1 METITYQNRIAIIN
15 DFTGFGRCSL
25 TVEIPVISALGV
37 ECCPLPTSILS
48 NHTAFPSWFFDDY
61 TEKMLPY
68 MEEWKKLGVA
78 FDGILTGFLGS
89 ERQIAMVKRF
99 IEEFPERNGHKTVI
113 IVDPI
118 MGDHGKR
125 YATYT
130 EEMCRQMKQLT
141 ETADILTPNLTE
153 ACILTDT
160 PYRES
165 GWHLQELSKMATQLC
180 EMGAKKVVISGITM
194 GQSIGNILCERET
207 REIKLLR
214 SKRVGTERC
223 GTGDIFA
230 SILAADAVNGVKFE
244 DSVKKAIKFIKD
256 CILLTEPLSIPKTNG
271 VCFERLLKKLK

>member
-1 METITYQNRIAIIN
+1 METIADQKRIAIIN

-25 TVEIPVISALGV
+25 TVEIPVISSLGV

-48 NHTAFPSWFFDDY
+48 NHTAFSSWFFDDY

-68 MEEWKKLGVA
+68 MEEWKKLGVS

-89 ERQIAMVKRF
+89 EKQIAVVKHM
-99 IEEFPERNGHKTVI
+99 IEEFPERNGHQTFV

-125 YATYT
+125 YVTYT
-130 EEMCRQMKQLT
+130 EEMCRQMKQLVKM
-141 ETADILTPNLTE
+141 ADVLTPNLTE

-165 GWHLQELSKMATQLC
+165 GWHLQELSKIAIQLC
-180 EMGAKKVVISGITM
+180 DMGAKKVVISGITM
-194 GQSIGNILCERET
+194 GQSIGNILCEKGKG
-207 REIKLLR
+207 EIKLLR

-223 GTGDIFA
+223 GTGDIFS
-230 SILAADAVNGVKFE
+230 SILAADVVNGVKFE
-244 DSVKKAIKFIKD
+244 DSVKKAMKFIKD
-256 CILLTEPLSIPKTNG
+256 CILLTEQLSIPETNG
-271 VCFERLLKKLK
+271 VCFEILLKKLK

>member
-48 NHTAFPSWFFDDY
+48 NHTAFPNWFFDDY

-194 GQSIGNILCERET
+194 GQSIGNILCEGET
-207 REIKLLR
+207 GEIKLLR

-244 DSVKKAIKFIKD
+244 DSVKKAMKFIKD